1 MSHLDLKRATTVGV
15 EDLVLLPKIDNK
27 NIMENLKLRHSK
39 DLIYTSIGQVLISV
53 NPFKRLPIYTDDL
66 IQYYKANGKTSST
79 PHVFALAEDTY
90 RTMISEE
97 ENQCVIISGE
107 SGAGKT
113 EASKQIMQYI
123 AAVSGNSKDMERVK
137 EIMLESN
144 PLLESFGNAK
154 TVRNDNSSRFGK
166 FFEIYF
172 DRVGGPVGGKMS
184 NFLLEKSRVVSQQR
198 GERNFHIFYQFCTDS
213 QMVAKYK
220 LKPAAEFK
228 YLNGGQT
235 LHREG
240 VSDAEE

>member
-1 MSHLDLKRATTVGV
+1 MSHLDLKRVATVGV
-15 EDLVLLPKIDNK
+15 EDLVLLQKIDNK
-27 NIMENLKLRHSK
+27 SIMENLKLRHSK

-66 IQYYKANGKTSST
+66 IHYYKANGKTSST
-79 PHVFALAEDTY
+79 PHIFALAEDTY

-172 DRVGGPVGGKMS
+172 DRVGGPVGGKNEQLPS
-184 NFLLEKSRVVSQQR
+184 REVPCCKPTARGAKLPHFLSVLY
-198 GERNFHIFYQFCTDS
+198 GYPD
-213 QMVAKYK
+213 A
-220 LKPAAEFK
+220 
-228 YLNGGQT
+228 GQ
-235 LHREG
+235 
-240 VSDAEE
+240 VQA